1 MSAKLFKV
9 EKKFGENFMKL
20 TMEQI
25 RQIIK
30 EELVH
35 FINEGDDEDN
45 DIVPFDN
52 EVKKA
57 MDELIPQHLENL
69 SDTFIELLVNNI
81 GRYNK
86 RKTDREFF
94 ENYLKYDIDEL
105 VEYVIFD
112 YFDKKTE
119 GGLDIMSDYFPKF
132 SYDDHE
138 LAQNYI
144 EFHPKTQ
151 SVLAQLKEMM
161 EFAIKASELKRNPEA
176 VQKGSMEEKMLKL
189 FDSGPEGFM
198 QAFELIGSLM

>member
-1 MSAKLFKV
+1 
-9 EKKFGENFMKL
+9 MKL

-45 DIVPFDN
+45 NIVPFDN

-112 YFDKKTE
+112 YFDKNTE

-132 SYDDHE
+132 SYDDHV
-138 LAQNYI
+138 YI
-144 EFHPKTQ
+144 FI
-151 SVLAQLKEMM
+151 
-161 EFAIKASELKRNPEA
+161 FRDII
-176 VQKGSMEEKMLKL
+176 
-189 FDSGPEGFM
+189 
-198 QAFELIGSLM
+198 LIINFNTIPVYTHRFFIV

>member
-1 MSAKLFKV
+1 
-9 EKKFGENFMKL
+9 MKL

-35 FINEGDDEDN
+35 FINEGDD

-52 EVKKA
+52 EVKKV
-57 MDELIPQHLENL
+57 MDKLIPQHLENL
-69 SDTFIELLVNNI
+69 SKDFIQLLVNNI

-86 RKTDREFF
+86 RKPDREFF
-94 ENYLKYDIDEL
+94 EANLKANIDEL
-105 VEYVIFD
+105 VELVIFD
-112 YFDKKTE
+112 YFDKTTP

-144 EFHPKTQ
+144 EFHPETQ
-151 SVLAQLKEMM
+151 RVIAQLKEMM
-161 EFAIKASELKRNPEA
+161 EFAIKASELKRNPKA
-176 VQKGSMEEKMLKL
+176 VQKGSMEEKMFKL
-189 FDSGPEGFM
+189 FDSGPEGF
-198 QAFELIGSLM
+198 